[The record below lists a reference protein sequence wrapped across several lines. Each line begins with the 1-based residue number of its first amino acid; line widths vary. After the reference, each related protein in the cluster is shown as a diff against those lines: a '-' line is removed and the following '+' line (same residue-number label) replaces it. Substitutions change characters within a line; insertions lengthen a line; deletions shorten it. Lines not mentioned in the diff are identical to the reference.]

1 MKRLPSAV
9 IFDLDGV
16 ITQTAHLHFLAWKK
30 TFDEYLR
37 RKREFREF
45 TYDDYLLYV
54 DGKPR
59 YEGVRSFLSSR
70 GIKLSWGNSSD
81 SPRKET
87 ICGLGN
93 KKNIIFKKILKKE
106 KPKVYSSTIKLIK
119 ELRRKRIKV
128 AVASSSKN
136 CSLILNSLGIRHLF
150 SAQVDGV
157 VSSRLSLKGKPYPD
171 IFLETAK
178 RLKVAPSSSVV
189 IEDASS
195 GVEAARW
202 GGFGLVVGVAR
213 KNNVEYLLESG
224 ADIAVRDLAYLDI
237 DWIKSWFKRK
247 PFYLFQGLNL
257 RRELKIFKRRGVFL
271 NPNYFLKPSPAH
283 LKKRK
288 SIFFFDYD
296 GTLTPIVSSPD
307 KAFLPQGRK
316 KLLEKISK
324 KFPTV
329 IISGRSIHQIK
340 ELVDI
345 ENIIYAGV
353 HGLEIEGGGMR
364 FVFPSAKRLRP
375 LIFKIKNE
383 LTCSLREIAGIL
395 IEDKKFSIAVHYRQV
410 EDKFFPFIRREVK
423 RVLKG
428 KKGLRLIQGKKVLE
442 IIINSGWNKAWAIRW
457 IMDRLG
463 VSLRRERVIYFGD
476 DTTDEDAFFAL
487 RVWGAGVLI
496 NKKPK
501 FSGAHFFLSAP
512 QELEKFLNRLIK

>member
-1 MKRLPSAV
+1 MKKLPSAV

-30 TFDEYLR
+30 TFDDYLK
-37 RKREFREF
+37 RKRKFREF

-70 GIKLSWGNSSD
+70 GIKLSWGNFSD
-81 SPRKET
+81 SPCKET

-106 KPKVYSSTIKLIK
+106 KPKVYPSTIELIK
-119 ELRRKRIKV
+119 ELRRKKIKV

-136 CSLILNSLGIRHLF
+136 CSLILNSLGIRDLF
-150 SAQVDGV
+150 SVQVDGV

-224 ADIAVRDLAYLDI
+224 ADIAVKDLVYLDI
-237 DWIKSWFKRK
+237 DWIKNWFRRK
-247 PFYLFQGLNL
+247 PFYLSQRLNL
-257 RRELKIFKRRGVFL
+257 RRELKIFKRKGIFL
-271 NPNYFLKPSPAH
+271 NPNYFLKLSPLY

-307 KAFLPQGRK
+307 KAFLPQSMKR
-316 KLLEKISK
+316 LLEKISK
-324 KFPTV
+324 RFPTV
-329 IISGRSIHQIK
+329 IISGRPIREIK
-340 ELVDI
+340 KLVGI
-345 ENIIYAGV
+345 NNIIYAGV
-353 HGLEIEGGGMR
+353 HGLEIKGEGIH
-364 FVFPSAKRLRP
+364 FISPSAKRLRS
-375 LIFKIKNE
+375 LISQIKNE
-383 LTCSLREIAGIL
+383 LTPSLEKIEGIL
-395 IEDKKFSIAVHYRQV
+395 IEDKKFSIAVHYRQAK
-410 EDKFFPFIRREVK
+410 DKFFPFIRREVK
-423 RVLKG
+423 KVLKE

-463 VSLRRERVIYFGD
+463 FSLRREKVIYFGD
-476 DTTDEDAFFAL
+476 DTTDEDAFFVL

-496 NKKPK
+496 SKKPR

-512 QELEKFLNRLIK
+512 QELEKFLNKLIK